1 METKCNIAVCA
12 VSDHFLSGGV
22 LSVRKRVRGS
32 FTVEAAIIV
41 PVILFMFGILL
52 HILFYWHDKNIL
64 MSTAHE
70 TAVLGSGREGLSE
83 IELEYYFFSRME
95 GKLLL
100 FDRVECVA
108 CLKEEE
114 VVIAWDG
121 SKDSMRTKGQYSISR
136 TEPESDIRSI
146 RKIEKLGEGIV
157 K

>member
-1 METKCNIAVCA
+1 M
-12 VSDHFLSGGV
+12 
-22 LSVRKRVRGS
+22 
-32 FTVEAAIIV
+32 IV

-70 TAVLGSGREGLSE
+70 TAVHGSGREELSE

-100 FDRVECVA
+100 FERVECTA
-108 CLKEEE
+108 YLREGE
-114 VVIAWDG
+114 VVVAWDG
-121 SKDSMRTKGQYSISR
+121 SKDSMRMKGQYSISR
-136 TEPESDIRSI
+136 TEPESNIRNI

>member
-1 METKCNIAVCA
+1 M
-12 VSDHFLSGGV
+12 
-22 LSVRKRVRGS
+22 RKRVRGS

-70 TAVLGSGREGLSE
+70 TAVFGSGREGLAE

-100 FDRVECVA
+100 FERVECTA
-108 CLKEEE
+108 YLREDE
-114 VVIAWDG
+114 VIVSWDG
-121 SKDSMRTKGQYSISR
+121 SKDSMRTKGEYTISR
-136 TEPESDIRSI
+136 TEPERNIRNI
-146 RKIEKLGEGIV
+146 RKIEKLGEGIG

>member
-1 METKCNIAVCA
+1 M
-12 VSDHFLSGGV
+12 
-22 LSVRKRVRGS
+22 RKRVRGS

-64 MSTAHE
+64 MSTAYE
-70 TAVLGSGREGLSE
+70 TAVLGSGREGLAE

-100 FDRVECVA
+100 FDRVECTA
-108 CLKEEE
+108 YLREDE
-114 VVIAWDG
+114 VVVSWDG
-121 SKDSMRTKGQYSISR
+121 SKDSMRTKGEYSISM
-136 TEPESDIRSI
+136 TEPERNIRNI
-146 RKIEKLGEGIV
+146 RKIEKIGEGIG